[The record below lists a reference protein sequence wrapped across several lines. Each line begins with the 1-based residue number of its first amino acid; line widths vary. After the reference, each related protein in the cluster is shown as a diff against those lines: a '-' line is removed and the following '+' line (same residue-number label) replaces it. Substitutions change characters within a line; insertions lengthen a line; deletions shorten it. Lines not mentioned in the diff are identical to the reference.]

1 MFRTTL
7 AAALVAS
14 ALAAAHHERVLD
26 RAGLLGSCTAIAAT
40 ADDTGQWLEC
50 RPGDLT
56 GYPDLSHDSCTRG
69 ALRGEVRYW
78 RCPSMLV
85 GARGASAAADAPQ
98 R

>member
-26 RAGLLGSCTAIAAT
+26 RVGLLGACSAVDAPAANG
-40 ADDTGQWLEC
+40 GQWLEC

-56 GYPDLSHDSCTRG
+56 GYPDLSKDACTRG
-69 ALRGEVRYW
+69 GMRGEVRYW
-78 RCPSMLV
+78 VCPTALV
-85 GARGASAAADAPQ
+85 AGRSSDETPT

>member
-14 ALAAAHHERVLD
+14 ALAAAHHERLLD
-26 RAGLLGSCTAIAAT
+26 RAGLLGSCTTLKAST
-40 ADDTGQWLEC
+40 EDGSQWLEC

-56 GYPDLSHDSCTRG
+56 GYPDLSQDSCKRRG
-69 ALRGEVRYW
+69 LRGEARYW
-78 RCPSMLV
+78 ICPTALV
-85 GARGASAAADAPQ
+85 AARSPVDPT

>member
-14 ALAAAHHERVLD
+14 VLAAAHHERVLD
-26 RAGLLGSCTAIAAT
+26 RAGLLGSCTALAVT
-40 ADDTGQWLEC
+40 TEDGGQWLEC

-56 GYPDLSHDSCTRG
+56 GYPDLSQDACTRG
-69 ALRGEVRYW
+69 AMRGEVRYW
-78 RCPSMLV
+78 RCPTALV
-85 GARGASAAADAPQ
+85 AGRSSDETPT